1 MIHEY
6 EYTGYLFKNI
16 FTSLSF
22 TTKSLY
28 IEHKNK
34 LILSLL
40 VITQHRNCEKKKK
53 KLQTENEEKRQ
64 FFLLKKSFH

>member
-1 MIHEY
+1 M
-6 EYTGYLFKNI
+6 NI
-16 FTSLSF
+16 LGIFLKICLHISLSF

-28 IEHKNK
+28 IENKNQ

-53 KLQTENEEKRQ
+53 KLKTENEGERQ
-64 FFLLKKSFH
+64 VFLLKKSFH

>member
-1 MIHEY
+1 MNM
-6 EYTGYLFKNI
+6 NI
-16 FTSLSF
+16 LDIFLKICLHISLSF

-28 IEHKNK
+28 IENKNQ

-53 KLQTENEEKRQ
+53 KLKTENEGVRQ
-64 FFLLKKSFH
+64 VFLLKKSFH